1 LPWSLEHIIPQAHP
15 VFYIETSV
23 TLFLIV
29 FGLLFSSL
37 IGGLAGYLP
46 ARRAA
51 NLKPVEA
58 LRYE

>member
-1 LPWSLEHIIPQAHP
+1 LPWSLEYIIPQAHP

-51 NLKPVEA
+51 NLKLAEA